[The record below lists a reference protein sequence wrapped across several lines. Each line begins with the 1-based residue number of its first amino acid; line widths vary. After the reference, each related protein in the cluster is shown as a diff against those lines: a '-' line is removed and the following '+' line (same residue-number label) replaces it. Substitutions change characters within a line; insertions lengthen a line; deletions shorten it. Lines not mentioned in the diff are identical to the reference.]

1 MKINS
6 YKDLIVWQKSM
17 TLITD
22 IYSISK
28 NFPVTEIYG
37 LTSQMRRA
45 ACSIALNI
53 AEGYGRES
61 TKNYI
66 QFLKISRG
74 SLFELETCLYISI
87 NLNYIKSEE
96 ITSIN
101 DKIGEI
107 VKMLNALIKTLNGK
121 IAVSANS

>member
-22 IYSISK
+22 VYSISK
-28 NFPVTEIYG
+28 NFPSTEIYG
-37 LTSQMRRA
+37 LTSQLRRS
-45 ACSIALNI
+45 ACSVALNI
-53 AEGYGRES
+53 AEGYGRGS

-74 SLFELETCLYISI
+74 SLLELETCLQISM
-87 NLNYIKSEE
+87 NLNYIKSEDLS
-96 ITSIN
+96 SIN
-101 DKIGEI
+101 QKIEEI
-107 VKMLNALIKTLNGK
+107 IKMLNALIKTLNGK
-121 IAVSANS
+121 IATMANS

>member
-22 IYSISK
+22 GYTISK
-28 NFPVTEIYG
+28 NFPSTEAYG
-37 LTSQMRRA
+37 LTSQIRRS

-74 SLFELETCLYISI
+74 SLLELETCLEISI
-87 NLNYIKSEE
+87 NLNYNREKKLLQFMKKLKRLLEC
-96 ITSIN
+96 
-101 DKIGEI
+101 
-107 VKMLNALIKTLNGK
+107 
-121 IAVSANS
+121 